1 MVNERMGNTMEDNN
15 VKVVASVACMSDV
28 PEHNKNE
35 FVEGKGVVLVAHS
48 GTTNLGDSFHL
59 DSQVLI
65 MGEFS
70 QETAAIMV
78 CKLIA
83 GLKRT
88 YPMMDIEVMGRLMM
102 DAAEDEGE

>member
-1 MVNERMGNTMEDNN
+1 M
-15 VKVVASVACMSDV
+15 
-28 PEHNKNE
+28 
-35 FVEGKGVVLVAHS
+35 LVTHS
-48 GTTNLGDSFHL
+48 GAIALGDSFQL